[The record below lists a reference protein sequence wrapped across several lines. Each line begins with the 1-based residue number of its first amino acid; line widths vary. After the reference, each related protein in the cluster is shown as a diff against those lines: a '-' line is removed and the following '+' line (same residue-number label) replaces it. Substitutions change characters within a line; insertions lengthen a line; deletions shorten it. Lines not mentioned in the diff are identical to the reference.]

1 MSTAANWDALEEM
14 WRSQKPGYKC
24 GWWES
29 HNFFLDK
36 FDQEVQLWNDRKRGE
51 DSTREF
57 RLQVDGVAL
66 NKRIEAAIEMA
77 NRHTA
82 LIPACAGDTHQW
94 WWPWI
99 QAFFENLKIQ
109 IAARPVPAH
118 LFAYTGVPYYPTEV
132 RMTMSG
138 HAVCDSEPE
147 KLYHFEGWKLNI
159 LEDPH
164 TWLSEDDLPEAYER
178 RLKRFYETHNI

>member
-1 MSTAANWDALEEM
+1 MPQLVILMSTAANWDALEAM

-36 FDQEVQLWNDRKRGE
+36 FDREVQLWNDRKRGE
-51 DSTREF
+51 DSTRKF
-57 RLQVDGVAL
+57 RLQVDSVDL

-109 IAARPVPAH
+109 IAARPVPAFDCLH
-118 LFAYTGVPYYPTEV
+118 EWA
-132 RMTMSG
+132 
-138 HAVCDSEPE
+138 
-147 KLYHFEGWKLNI
+147 
-159 LEDPH
+159 
-164 TWLSEDDLPEAYER
+164 R
-178 RLKRFYETHNI
+178 RLRCRTGEVVPFRGGGS

>member
-1 MSTAANWDALEEM
+1 MSTAANWDALEAM

-29 HNFFLDK
+29 HDFFLDK
-36 FDQEVQLWNDRKRGE
+36 FEQEVQLWNDRKRGE

-57 RLQVDGVAL
+57 PLQVDSVDL
-66 NKRIEAAIEMA
+66 NKRIEAAIERA

-82 LIPACAGDTHQW
+82 LIPACACDTHQW

-109 IAARPVPAH
+109 IATRPVPA
-118 LFAYTGVPYYPTEV
+118 LLIAYTRSALLSHCGADDDEWARCLRCRTGEGVPF
-132 RMTMSG
+132 RGM
-138 HAVCDSEPE
+138 
-147 KLYHFEGWKLNI
+147 
-159 LEDPH
+159 
-164 TWLSEDDLPEAYER
+164 EAKHIGGPVH
-178 RLKRFYETHNI
+178 LAF